1 VFIIDTD
8 IVLGLIDQ
16 ARLTMALKTKKNK
29 EVYELALSR
38 IIDEIEKEIILYKEL
53 QEEKH
58 D

>member
-1 VFIIDTD
+1 MNTD

-16 ARLTMALKTKKNK
+16 ARLSMALKTKKNK

-38 IIDEIEKEIILYKEL
+38 IIDEIEKEILLYKEL